1 MKKDGSVRVCLFKI
15 NTPILSRLFLRKPV
29 NLQQSGRSSDLLI
42 ISNLPI
48 PTAGTVAYNTNEL
61 IELTA
66 TGIVSDF
73 HRIPFSSDLVTDR
86 NLTLKKDSLYLRFIQ
101 DEIASNF
108 GSIENKYPLFF
119 KIQG

>member
-1 MKKDGSVRVCLFKI
+1 MKKDGSVKVYKLI

-48 PTAGTVAYNTNEL
+48 PKAGTVVTNTNEL
-61 IELTA
+61 IEFTA

-73 HRIPFSSDLVTDR
+73 HRIPFSS
-86 NLTLKKDSLYLRFIQ
+86 NL
-101 DEIASNF
+101 
-108 GSIENKYPLFF
+108 KYRQEPNAG
-119 KIQG
+119 K